1 MSTPAVEKGAQER
14 VIAIDALRGFDMFW
28 IVGGDKLFLA
38 ATAILFLKF
47 PAIQA
52 ALDHQLHHVPWGD
65 RLVFYDLIMPLF
77 LFIVGASMPF
87 SFSRRLE
94 GGESKPALYK
104 KIAKR
109 TAILFVLG
117 MIAQG
122 NLLKLDLAELHVY
135 CNTLQAIAAGYCIG
149 GIIMLNTS
157 IQGQAIATALLLA
170 VFWALL
176 TFIPVPGYGAGVLT
190 PEGNLAIYIDDMI
203 LRQFS
208 DGTNY
213 TWVLSSLGF
222 AATVLFGI
230 LSGHILRADADQI
243 TRLKRLILL
252 GVGLVVLGEVW
263 GIFHPIIKYIWTPSM
278 TVWTAGCCC
287 LMLALFYFLIDIR
300 GYRKWTFPF
309 VVLGANALVAYMAPD
324 FIRFREI
331 SATILHGSERFGVS
345 GDFIRA
351 AGAFMILWVA
361 LYIMYR
367 KKIFIRI

>member
-1 MSTPAVEKGAQER
+1 MGTPAVEKDAQER
-14 VIAIDALRGFDMFW
+14 IIAIDALRGFDMFW
-28 IVGGDKLFLA
+28 IVGGDRLFLA

-87 SFSRRLE
+87 SFARRLQ
-94 GGESKPALYK
+94 GGESKSALYK

-122 NLLKLDLAELHVY
+122 NLLKLDLAQLHIY

-149 GIIMLNTS
+149 GIIMLNTG
-157 IQGQAIATALLLA
+157 IKGQAVATGVLLLL
-170 VFWALL
+170 FWALL
-176 TFIPVPGYGAGVLT
+176 TFVPVPGHGAGVLT
-190 PEGNLAIYIDDMI
+190 PEGNFAIYVDDMI

-208 DGTNY
+208 DGKDY

-230 LSGHILRADADQI
+230 LSGHILRADAPQGVK
-243 TRLKRLILL
+243 LKRLTML
-252 GVGLVVLGEVW
+252 GASLVVFGEIW
-263 GIFHPIIKYIWTPSM
+263 GLFHPIIKYIWTPSM

-287 LMLALFYFLIDIR
+287 LLLALFYFLIDIR
-300 GYRKWTFPF
+300 GYRRWTFPF
-309 VVLGANALVAYMAPD
+309 VILGANALVAYMAPS
-324 FIRFREI
+324 FIRFSEI
-331 SATILHGSERFGVS
+331 SATVLHGGERFGVT
-345 GDFIRA
+345 GDLLRA
-351 AGAFMILWVA
+351 AGAFLILWAA
-361 LYIMYR
+361 LYYMYR
-367 KKIFIRI
+367 KRIFVRI